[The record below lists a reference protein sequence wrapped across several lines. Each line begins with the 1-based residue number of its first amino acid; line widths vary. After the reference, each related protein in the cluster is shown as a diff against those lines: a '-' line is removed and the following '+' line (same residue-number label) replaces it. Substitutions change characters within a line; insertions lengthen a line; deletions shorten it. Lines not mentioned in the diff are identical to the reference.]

1 MNRARSRCLA
11 LLALAA
17 ATAWAPAPAGAQ
29 PAWPPPPPAP
39 AYPGWPPPPRSRRQ
53 RRSPCSPRS
62 RNRPPAGTGGC
73 GGAAQ
78 PAWPV
83 RPAPHVRRARPVQP
97 VPRVIEEPTG
107 PPKPETWQGSLGMRA
122 TFIRSAGFD
131 AFSDNDVLSQISLGI
146 QYVLARRDALAFAVG
161 AAGDFGGRDATARS
175 APSSMSLSRYTAIA
189 EGRYQFWQRGYAFL
203 RFAPGLLHGSA
214 RVEDSSVPG
223 VGWAGGP
230 LQSAGGR
237 RQRWRGAAP
246 LRHQQSD
253 RRMVHRGRRLRL
265 GREPPPVA
273 RAVGRRPRSGEAR
286 AARSRDH
293 RSARLLH
300 ALRARGR
307 VPTYTAPAAR
317 SSTSS

>member
-29 PAWPPPPPAP
+29 SAWPPPPPAP
-39 AYPGWPPPPRSRRQ
+39 AYPGWPPPPAQ
-53 RRSPCSPRS
+53 PEAAAQPVQPAQPVAPLPE
-62 RNRPPAGTGGC
+62 PPAPPP
-73 GGAAQ
+73 Q

-83 RPAPHVRRARPVQP
+83 RPPPHVRRARPVQP
-97 VPRVIEEPTG
+97 VPQVIEEASS

-122 TFIRSAGFD
+122 TFIRSTGFD

-203 RFAPGLLHGSA
+203 RFAPGLLRGSA

-223 VGWAGGP
+223 SGGLEDRFNLPAVDASAGAALRLSGTSSQIAAWFTADGGYGWAASHHLLLAP
-230 LQSAGGR
+230 SAAAR
-237 RQRWRGAAP
+237 DQAKLAP
-246 LRHQQSD
+246 LD
-253 RRMVHRGRRLRL
+253 LGTIDPRGFFMRFALA
-265 GREPPPVA
+265 VA
-273 RAVGRRPRSGEAR
+273 
-286 AARSRDH
+286 
-293 RSARLLH
+293 
-300 ALRARGR
+300 
-307 VPTYTAPAAR
+307 Y
-317 SSTSS
+317 